1 MVSRRLAASLLLC
14 VAVFGAGAARA
25 AGPTPTEVV
34 ERLNA
39 ALIEVMREADA
50 LGFQGRYERLAP
62 VLSAAF
68 DFPLMARIS
77 AGKHWRTWDEVL
89 RARFVAAFGNTS
101 IATYAARFDG
111 YGGERFEVLGEQP
124 GRRKTVLVRNRLV
137 KSDGEAVAID
147 YLFKTGAEG
156 WRVVDV
162 FLDGKFSELALKR
175 SEYGAVIKNDGV
187 EALIRGLGDQA
198 ARLAAENE
206 TKTPLNPP

>member
-1 MVSRRLAASLLLC
+1 MVSRLIAASLLLC
-14 VAVFGAGAARA
+14 VAVLGAGATRA

-39 ALIEVMREADA
+39 ALIEVMREAEA
-50 LGFQGRYERLAP
+50 LGFKGRYERLAP

-77 AGKHWRTWDEVL
+77 AGKHWRTWDDVL
-89 RARFVAAFGNTS
+89 RARFVAAFGNSS

-124 GRRKTVLVRNRLV
+124 GLRETVLVRNRLV
-137 KSDGEAVAID
+137 KSDGETVAID
-147 YLFKTGAEG
+147 YLFKTGAGDSKAG
-156 WRVVDV
+156 WRVIDV

-175 SEYGAVIKNDGV
+175 SEYGAVIKNDGI
-187 EALIRGLGDQA
+187 ETLIRGLGDQA
-198 ARLAAENE
+198 ARLAAEN
-206 TKTPLNPP
+206 

>member
-1 MVSRRLAASLLLC
+1 MVSRLLAASLLLC
-14 VAVFGAGAARA
+14 VAVLGAGAARA

-77 AGKHWRTWDEVL
+77 AGKHWRTLDEVL
-89 RARFVAAFGNTS
+89 RGRFVAAFGKSS
-101 IATYAARFDG
+101 IATFAARFDG

-124 GRRKTVLVRNRLV
+124 GRRKTVLVRNRLI

-147 YLFKTGAEG
+147 YLFKSGAEG

-162 FLDGKFSELALKR
+162 LLDGKFSELALKR
-175 SEYGAVIKNDGV
+175 SEYGAVIKNDGI
-187 EALIRGLGDQA
+187 EALIRGLDKKA
-198 ARLAAENE
+198 ARLAKEN
-206 TKTPLNPP
+206 

>member
-1 MVSRRLAASLLLC
+1 LLVSRVLAASLLLC
-14 VAVFGAGAARA
+14 VAVLGAGAARA

-77 AGKHWRTWDEVL
+77 AGKHWRAWDAVL

-111 YGGERFEVLGEQP
+111 YGGERFEVLGEQR
-124 GRRKTVLVRNRLV
+124 GRRETVLVRNHLV
-137 KSDGEAVAID
+137 KSDGAAVAID
-147 YLFKTGAEG
+147 YLLKAGPGDSKDG

-187 EALIRGLGDQA
+187 ETLIRGLGDQA
-198 ARLAAENE
+198 ARLAAEN
-206 TKTPLNPP
+206 

>member
-14 VAVFGAGAARA
+14 VAVLGAGAARA

-39 ALIEVMREADA
+39 ALIEVMQEADA
-50 LGFQGRYERLAP
+50 LGFQGRYEHLAP
-62 VLSAAF
+62 VLSAAL

-77 AGKHWRTWDEVL
+77 AGKHWRAWDEVLRARFVEVL

-124 GRRKTVLVRNRLV
+124 GLRETVLVRNHLV

-187 EALIRGLGDQA
+187 ETLIRGLGDQA
-198 ARLAAENE
+198 ARLAAEN
-206 TKTPLNPP
+206 

>member
-1 MVSRRLAASLLLC
+1 MLVSRRLAASLLLC

-25 AGPTPTEVV
+25 AGPAPSEVV

-77 AGKHWRTWDEVL
+77 AGKHWRTLDEVL
-89 RARFVAAFGNTS
+89 RGRFVAAFGKSS
-101 IATYAARFDG
+101 IATFAARFDG

-124 GRRKTVLVRNRLV
+124 GRRETVLVRNRLI

-147 YLFKTGAEG
+147 YLFKSGAEG

-162 FLDGKFSELALKR
+162 LLDGKFSELALKR
-175 SEYGAVIKNDGV
+175 SEYGAVLKNDGI
-187 EALIRGLGDQA
+187 EALIRGLDEKA
-198 ARLAAENE
+198 ARLAKEN
-206 TKTPLNPP
+206 

>member
-1 MVSRRLAASLLLC
+1 MVSRVLAASLLLC
-14 VAVFGAGAARA
+14 FAVLGAGAGAARA
-25 AGPTPTEVV
+25 AEPTPTEVV

-77 AGKHWRTWDEVL
+77 AGKHWRAWDEVL
-89 RARFVAAFGNTS
+89 RARFVAAFGNSS

-124 GRRKTVLVRNRLV
+124 GLRKTVLVRNHLV

-147 YLFKTGAEG
+147 YLLKTGAGDSKDG

-187 EALIRGLGDQA
+187 ETLIRGLGDQA
-198 ARLAAENE
+198 ARLAAEN
-206 TKTPLNPP
+206 

>member
-1 MVSRRLAASLLLC
+1 MVSRRLAVSLLLC
-14 VAVFGAGAARA
+14 VTVFGAGAARG

-39 ALIEVMREADA
+39 ALIEVMQEADV
-50 LGFQGRYERLAP
+50 LGFQDRYERLAP
-62 VLSAAF
+62 VLSATF

-77 AGKHWRTWDEVL
+77 AGKHWRAWDEVL

-111 YGGERFEVLGEQP
+111 YGGERFEVLGELP
-124 GRRKTVLVRNRLV
+124 GRRQTVLVRNQLI
-137 KSDGEAVAID
+137 KSDGTAVAID
-147 YLFKTGAEG
+147 YLFKTGPGGSKDG

-175 SEYGAVIKNDGV
+175 SEYGAVIQNDGI
-187 EALIRGLGDQA
+187 EALIRGLDEKA
-198 ARLAAENE
+198 ARLAAE
-206 TKTPLNPP
+206 T

>member
-1 MVSRRLAASLLLC
+1 MVSRLLAASLLLC
-14 VAVFGAGAARA
+14 VAVLGAGAARA
-25 AGPTPTEVV
+25 AEPTPTEVV

-77 AGKHWRTWDEVL
+77 AGKHWRAWDEVL

-137 KSDGEAVAID
+137 KSDGETVAID
-147 YLFKTGAEG
+147 YLFKTGAGDSKAG
-156 WRVVDV
+156 WRVIDV
-162 FLDGKFSELALKR
+162 LLDGKFSELALKR

-198 ARLAAENE
+198 ARLAAEN
-206 TKTPLNPP
+206 

>member
-1 MVSRRLAASLLLC
+1 MVSCRLAASLLLC
-14 VAVFGAGAARA
+14 VVVFGAGAVRA
-25 AGPTPTEVV
+25 AGPAPSEVV

-77 AGKHWRTWDEVL
+77 AGKHWRTLDEVL
-89 RARFVAAFGNTS
+89 RGRFVAAFGKSS
-101 IATYAARFDG
+101 IATFAARFDG

-124 GRRKTVLVRNRLV
+124 GRRETVLVRNRLI

-147 YLFKTGAEG
+147 YLFKSGAEG

-162 FLDGKFSELALKR
+162 LLDGKFSELALKR
-175 SEYGAVIKNDGV
+175 SEYGAVLKNDGI
-187 EALIRGLGDQA
+187 EALIRGLGEKA
-198 ARLAAENE
+198 ARLAKE
-206 TKTPLNPP
+206 K

>member
-25 AGPTPTEVV
+25 AGPAPSEVV

-77 AGKHWRTWDEVL
+77 AGKHWRTLDDVL
-89 RARFVAAFGNTS
+89 RGRFIAAFGKSS
-101 IATYAARFDG
+101 IATFAARFDG

-124 GRRKTVLVRNRLV
+124 GRRETVLVRNRLI
-137 KSDGEAVAID
+137 KSDGAAVAID
-147 YLFKTGAEG
+147 YLFKSGAEG

-162 FLDGKFSELALKR
+162 LLDGKFSELALKR
-175 SEYGAVIKNDGV
+175 SEYGAVLKNDGV
-187 EALIRGLGDQA
+187 EALIRGLDENA
-198 ARLAAENE
+198 ARLATEN
-206 TKTPLNPP
+206 

>member
-1 MVSRRLAASLLLC
+1 MVSCRLAASLLLC
-14 VAVFGAGAARA
+14 VVVFGAGAVRA
-25 AGPTPTEVV
+25 AGPAPSEVV

-77 AGKHWRTWDEVL
+77 AGKHWRTLDEVL
-89 RARFVAAFGNTS
+89 RGRFVAAVGKSS
-101 IATYAARFDG
+101 IATFAARFDG

-124 GRRKTVLVRNRLV
+124 GRRETVLVRNRLI

-147 YLFKTGAEG
+147 YLFKSGAEG

-162 FLDGKFSELALKR
+162 LLDGKFSELALKR
-175 SEYGAVIKNDGV
+175 SEYGAVLKNDGI
-187 EALIRGLGDQA
+187 EALIRGLDEKA
-198 ARLAAENE
+198 ARLAKEN
-206 TKTPLNPP
+206 